1 MTREVQRS
9 VLIACSGNG
18 DYSSVLHK
26 NPTSGN
32 FLKVSCSEVS
42 ETMSMN
48 VLYLITL
55 KPIDL
60 LSLWPFLPERN
71 FVTYMGYL
79 KILVH
84 QIMLIIQ
91 MLMYFIQYLKI
102 TVISITSHFIR
113 KVYKDFLG
121 GPVVENLPVSTGD
134 MGLIPGPG
142 RFHIPQSN

>member
-1 MTREVQRS
+1 M
-9 VLIACSGNG
+9 
-18 DYSSVLHK
+18 
-26 NPTSGN
+26 
-32 FLKVSCSEVS
+32 
-42 ETMSMN
+42 
-48 VLYLITL
+48 
-55 KPIDL
+55 
-60 LSLWPFLPERN
+60 
-71 FVTYMGYL
+71 TYMGYS
-79 KILVH
+79 KMLVH